1 MAELEKALDCA
12 IRDYEIKGDTSKCGY
27 KIDGRVPYENY
38 MSNETW
44 TSFLEGMPRLY
55 LRQYE
60 DADGGELKEKKGR
73 YGWYPPKMASY
84 GSSSRLIYQCSKN
97 INGFSFEKQLPTRV
111 GHIANIDGHK
121 PNDDQ
126 DVYVE
131 AKCREIYA
139 KHTDIEINEVY
150 RKVYDFVHEKHHN
163 FEYEPSACK
172 KEHYFCCTFKYKG
185 QKIVHFDIKQLICHY
200 LGIAANILETKQT
213 KGIKFVYFIYNPENV
228 KDNIEKYGEKI
239 LSIYQQT
246 IKEIERFGNMYWLFK
261 AVLEFQKQNLGL
273 SLETEPT
280 FEFKIVD
287 QNSYRDELK

>member
-1 MAELEKALDCA
+1 MKYYGR
-12 IRDYEIKGDTSKCGY
+12 IRESA
-27 KIDGRVPYENY
+27 
-38 MSNETW
+38 
-44 TSFLEGMPRLY
+44 RLRY
-55 LRQYE
+55 QRLR
-60 DADGGELKEKKGR
+60 D
-73 YGWYPPKMASY
+73 
-84 GSSSRLIYQCSKN
+84 
-97 INGFSFEKQLPTRV
+97 
-111 GHIANIDGHK
+111 
-121 PNDDQ
+121 
-126 DVYVE
+126 
-131 AKCREIYA
+131 
-139 KHTDIEINEVY
+139 
-150 RKVYDFVHEKHHN
+150 
-163 FEYEPSACK
+163 
-172 KEHYFCCTFKYKG
+172 
-185 QKIVHFDIKQLICHY
+185 KIVHFDIKQLICHY

>member
-1 MAELEKALDCA
+1 MKYYGR
-12 IRDYEIKGDTSKCGY
+12 IRKSA
-27 KIDGRVPYENY
+27 
-38 MSNETW
+38 
-44 TSFLEGMPRLY
+44 RLRY
-55 LRQYE
+55 QRLR
-60 DADGGELKEKKGR
+60 D
-73 YGWYPPKMASY
+73 
-84 GSSSRLIYQCSKN
+84 
-97 INGFSFEKQLPTRV
+97 
-111 GHIANIDGHK
+111 
-121 PNDDQ
+121 
-126 DVYVE
+126 
-131 AKCREIYA
+131 
-139 KHTDIEINEVY
+139 
-150 RKVYDFVHEKHHN
+150 
-163 FEYEPSACK
+163 
-172 KEHYFCCTFKYKG
+172 
-185 QKIVHFDIKQLICHY
+185 KIVHFDIKQLICHY

>member
-1 MAELEKALDCA
+1 MRYQIL
-12 IRDYEIKGDTSKCGY
+12 RD
-27 KIDGRVPYENY
+27 
-38 MSNETW
+38 
-44 TSFLEGMPRLY
+44 
-55 LRQYE
+55 
-60 DADGGELKEKKGR
+60 
-73 YGWYPPKMASY
+73 
-84 GSSSRLIYQCSKN
+84 
-97 INGFSFEKQLPTRV
+97 
-111 GHIANIDGHK
+111 
-121 PNDDQ
+121 
-126 DVYVE
+126 
-131 AKCREIYA
+131 
-139 KHTDIEINEVY
+139 
-150 RKVYDFVHEKHHN
+150 
-163 FEYEPSACK
+163 
-172 KEHYFCCTFKYKG
+172 
-185 QKIVHFDIKQLICHY
+185 KIVHFDIKQLICHY